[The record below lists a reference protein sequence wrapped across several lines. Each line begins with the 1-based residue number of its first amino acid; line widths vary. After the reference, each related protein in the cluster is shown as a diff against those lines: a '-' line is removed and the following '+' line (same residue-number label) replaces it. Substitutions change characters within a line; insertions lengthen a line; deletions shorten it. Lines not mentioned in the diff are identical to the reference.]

1 MKEEEEREKEEK
13 ERREERERGR
23 SQLGGGQA
31 AEAGGPGSGAEQNNM
46 EETTLLSPNAR
57 EGRVGEILARQH
69 GHEVLNEK

>member
-31 AEAGGPGSGAEQNNM
+31 AEAGVRGRAE
-46 EETTLLSPNAR
+46 
-57 EGRVGEILARQH
+57 
-69 GHEVLNEK
+69 

>member
-31 AEAGGPGSGAEQNNM
+31 AEGPMGPGAGQNNM
-46 EETTLLSPNAR
+46 EETTL
-57 EGRVGEILARQH
+57 GRPTRGKAGLARYWRANM
-69 GHEVLNEK
+69 GMKY

>member
-31 AEAGGPGSGAEQNNM
+31 AEAGVLGQGRIIWKK
-46 EETTLLSPNAR
+46 LLSVAQR
-57 EGRVGEILARQH
+57 EGRQGWRDIGAPTWA
-69 GHEVLNEK
+69 